1 MSKRVKHYYVC
12 DYCGSEINYTNKSF
26 AYTDNSGY
34 KNKVFDMCSED
45 CLNDHLEYIQNE
57 ILKENIEEKTLQEYR
72 EKFIQ
77 SFWT

>member
-1 MSKRVKHYYVC
+1 LSKRVKHYYAC
-12 DYCGSEINYTNKSF
+12 DYCAEEIDNTNKSF

-34 KNKVFDMCSED
+34 RSKTFDLCCND

-57 ILKENIEEKTLQEYR
+57 IDKGNIEEKTIEEY
-72 EKFIQ
+72 KQKYIK